1 MAIIKHISIK
11 VSPLA
16 LLKYITGE
24 TKDEEVKFITGLNCS
39 EEAES
44 AYMEMGICYQSYANE
59 KFIGKRND
67 VGKQK
72 IKMHHYIQSF
82 SKGEITPEEAH
93 RIAIKWAESVF
104 GTNHQIVVATH
115 TDKDHIHT
123 HFAVNAYSLNGRH
136 WIDNKAT
143 LKQCRDISDKIVR
156 EHNLCVI
163 ENPSR
168 NKNSSYGE
176 WLARQN
182 DTSWKEKL
190 CDDID
195 RIILQDNINCVDD
208 LVNELRKIG
217 YEVTQHKYLSLKPA
231 YLKNRKAVRT
241 LRLGDGYGLE
251 ELQYR
256 IENKDMEMPI
266 SEVAKYEGVQRD
278 YAFCLRS
285 LQIKLYR
292 KEQDWHKVTYGELR
306 KNAELLSYVCSNNI
320 HSKDEFEN
328 MVNAAAEKVDELK
341 KQIKKTE
348 EKIRVLEI
356 YDKNDKMLLTL
367 KPELEE
373 LRKKY
378 DKAVSERKE
387 ISGNY
392 KTFIRQLESDYEVML
407 RKARTELEA
416 YEEELH
422 KPPKREFTDVVR
434 DMSVWAERVI
444 ARTEKYKQAEAEKNI
459 IQPRIYDRQEGR

>member
-11 VSPLA
+11 VSPLV

-44 AYMEMGICYQSYANE
+44 AYMEMGICYQSFANE
-59 KFIGKRND
+59 KFFGKRND
-67 VGKQK
+67 SGKQK

-93 RIAIKWAESVF
+93 RIAIKWAETVF
-104 GTNHQIVVATH
+104 GTEHQIVVATH
-115 TDKDHIHT
+115 TDKEHIHT
-123 HFAVNAYSLNGRH
+123 HFAVNAYSLDGKH
-136 WIDNKAT
+136 WIDNKKT

-156 EHNLCVI
+156 EHNLSVI

-168 NKNSSYGE
+168 NKNTSYGE

-182 DTSWKEKL
+182 GTSWKTKL

-195 RIILQDNINCVDD
+195 RLILHNNVNCIDD

-217 YEVTQHKYLSLKPA
+217 YEVTQHKYLSVKPA
-231 YLKNRKAVRT
+231 YMKNRKAVRT

-278 YAFCLRS
+278 YALCLRS
-285 LQIKLYR
+285 LQLKLYR

-306 KNAELLSYVCSNNI
+306 RNAELLNYVCGNNI
-320 HSKDEFEN
+320 HCKDEFEN
-328 MVNAAAEKVDELK
+328 MVNAAAEKADRLAKDIKDIEKKVRLLERYDKDSDELIQYK
-341 KQIKKTE
+341 LQ
-348 EKIRVLEI
+348 L
-356 YDKNDKMLLTL
+356 D
-367 KPELEE
+367 E
-373 LRKKY
+373 LREKY
-378 DKAVSERKE
+378 DKSVYEKKE

-407 RKARTELEA
+407 RKAKTEFEA
-416 YEEELH
+416 YEEELS
-422 KPPKREFTDVVR
+422 KPPKKQFSDVIR
-434 DMSVWAERVI
+434 DMSAWAERVI
-444 ARTEKYKQAEAEKNI
+444 ATERKYKQAETDRN
-459 IQPRIYDRQEGR
+459 IQPRSYYEGR